1 MRRQNG
7 KRYAPE
13 VYERACEWFVE
24 FRTAP
29 ADEEARHEFYAWL
42 QQAPAHM
49 AAYLDVASRWKWTD
63 ALDVSARFPKEALI
77 AQARDGDNL
86 VAYPGS
92 PGQAKPSPRRGL
104 AAWLRPPLAW
114 TVAGGT
120 VALMAIVLV
129 IAWLRSGPAYYSTG
143 IGQKR
148 VITLADGSTIHLNA
162 RSRIRVRYTKTR
174 REIDLLRGQA
184 LFVDTYEPNRPFIV
198 RSRAAVVRAIGTQF
212 DVNML
217 RAETIVTVIQGKVA
231 VAQQQHAFR
240 LAFRGPEPPSLKAAS
255 NDSLVYLSA
264 GQQLT
269 VTPTWHMQP
278 VHANVTDA
286 IAWTHRQLV
295 FSSTA
300 LRDVVQEFNRYNDRP
315 LIIAS
320 PSLDTLRI
328 DGVFSSTNPKSLIA
342 FLRQSPGIKVTETG
356 GEVLIS
362 RQ

>member
-1 MRRQNG
+1 MRPQNG

-13 VYERACEWFVE
+13 VCERACEWFVE

-29 ADEEARHEFYAWL
+29 ADEQARHEFYGWL
-42 QQAPAHM
+42 QQAPSHM
-49 AAYLDVASRWKWTD
+49 AAYLDVASRWKWAD
-63 ALDVSARFPKEALI
+63 GMDVSARFPKEALI
-77 AQARDGDNL
+77 AQAKDSDNL
-86 VAYPGS
+86 VAYPGAQGS
-92 PGQAKPSPRRGL
+92 GKPRPRHSRGS
-104 AAWLRPPLAW
+104 WLRPPVRWAL
-114 TVAGGT
+114 AGGAA
-120 VALMAIVLV
+120 ALIAAVLV
-129 IAWLRSGPAYYSTG
+129 TARLRAGPTYYSTG

-162 RSRIRVRYTKTR
+162 RSRIRVRYTKSR
-174 REIDLLRGQA
+174 REIDLLHGQA

-198 RSRAAVVRAIGTQF
+198 RSDATVVRAIGTQF
-212 DVNML
+212 DVNL
-217 RAETIVTVIQGKVA
+217 LHAETIVTVIQGKVA

-240 LAFRGPEPPSLKAAS
+240 IASRGPEPPSLQAAS

-278 VHANVTDA
+278 VRANVTDT
-286 IAWTHRQLV
+286 IAWTHRQLI

-320 PSLDTLRI
+320 PSLDTFRI
-328 DGVFSSTNPKSLIA
+328 DGVFASTNPRSLIA
-342 FLRQSPGIKVTETG
+342 FLRQSPGIKVTDTG
-356 GEVLIS
+356 GEVVIS

>member
-1 MRRQNG
+1 VRRQSG

-13 VYERACEWFVE
+13 IYERACEWFVE

-49 AAYLDVASRWKWTD
+49 AAYLEVASRWKWTD

-77 AQARDGDNL
+77 AQARDAGNL
-86 VAYPGS
+86 LAYPGTPES
-92 PGQAKPSPRRGL
+92 ANTSAPQGLRAWLWPR
-104 AAWLRPPLAW
+104 AAWIWAGSAAALIAAALLIAALLR
-114 TVAGGT
+114 
-120 VALMAIVLV
+120 
-129 IAWLRSGPAYYSTG
+129 GPTYYSTG

-162 RSRIRVRYTKTR
+162 RSQIRVRYTKRR

-212 DVNML
+212 DVNL
-217 RAETIVTVIQGKVA
+217 LHAETIVTVIQGKVA
-231 VAQQQHAFR
+231 VAQQRHAFR
-240 LAFRGPEPPSLKAAS
+240 LASLGVAPPSLRAAS
-255 NDSLVYLSA
+255 NDSLVYLTA

-269 VTPTWHMQP
+269 VTPTWRMRP

-286 IAWTHRQLV
+286 IAWTHRRLV

-300 LRDVVQEFNRYNDRP
+300 LRVVVQEFNRYNDRR

-320 PSLDTLRI
+320 PSLDSFKI
-328 DGVFSSTNPKSLIA
+328 DGVFASTNPTSLIA
-342 FLRQSPGIKVTETG
+342 FLRQCPGIKVTEAG
-356 GEVLIS
+356 GEVVIS